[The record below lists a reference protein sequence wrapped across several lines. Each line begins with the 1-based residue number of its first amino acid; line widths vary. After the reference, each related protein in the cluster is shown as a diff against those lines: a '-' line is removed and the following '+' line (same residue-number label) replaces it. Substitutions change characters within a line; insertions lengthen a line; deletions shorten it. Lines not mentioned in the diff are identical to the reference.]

1 MKRLDKQ
8 YLSSVNWGKLSHWNP
23 SNVEDTYFSTSSDA
37 IYTEKPMLHK
47 RKNNNVSRSVDYNNL
62 KLVSIPWVHSSK
74 IVNEGK
80 KK

>member
-1 MKRLDKQ
+1 
-8 YLSSVNWGKLSHWNP
+8 
-23 SNVEDTYFSTSSDA
+23 
-37 IYTEKPMLHK
+37 MLHK

-62 KLVSIPWVHSSK
+62 KLVSIRWAHSSK